1 MEMAFFILVVL
12 LTIISIWEYFS
23 GKILD
28 ITFTRIL
35 TWRQEAQGKF
45 FKIIIAQLVIWIFL
59 LALMFLTYGIIF
71 KAGSVNLQRVRT
83 YIVIIFI
90 LIVFPFV
97 AIRKQFAVWVKKT
110 AAHHGKNK

>member
-45 FKIIIAQLVIWIFL
+45 FKIIFAQLVVWIFL
-59 LALMFLTYGIIF
+59 LTLMFLTYGIIF

-83 YIVIIFI
+83 YIVLIFI

-97 AIRKQFAVWVKKT
+97 AIRKQFSVWVKKT
-110 AAHHGKNK
+110 ATHHGRNK